1 MSVHS
6 TSFHFNVDEEKKIDC
21 QMEPRSLWS
30 LHILTIVHVGLLP
43 HPKDVHIGGVGV
55 STLSQAE

>member
-6 TSFHFNVDEEKKIDC
+6 TLFPFNIDEEKKVDS
-21 QMEPRSLWS
+21 QLGPLSLWS

-43 HPKDVHIGGVGV
+43 HPKDVHVGCVCV
-55 STLSQAE
+55 STLSPSE